1 MGYVRVDFLTDD
13 VMNHPVDAVN
23 RKERRWCAG
32 HGGFPQVCEAGGVL
46 CEMLGEGVPPGY

>member
-46 CEMLGEGVPPGY
+46 CEMLGEGVPPG